1 MDSRQVRVL
10 VIGGDRFGEY
20 HERQLRRAG
29 YGESLEVVESD
40 WGAALEGWL
49 AEASPEDQ
57 VVPAPLSPHFLRD
70 WLRAAVGGV
79 PIEAPRGW
87 ALPFE
92 VAGSDGSVYL
102 SAAAWTCP
110 ATCVEPAHC
119 PALHAPRDWD
129 LGSII
134 EEGAA
139 ERGFEAVVF
148 RVLHFAAGVATVGA
162 ASLLAARDGLRARP
176 GARVVVATSSR
187 CHAAL
192 GSFLV
197 PAG

>member
-1 MDSRQVRVL
+1 MDSRQVRLL

-29 YGESLEVVESD
+29 YGESLEVVTSD
-40 WGAALEGWL
+40 WGRALSDWL
-49 AEASPEDQ
+49 AAASPEDQ
-57 VVPAPLSPHFLRD
+57 VVPAPLSPHLLRD
-70 WLRAAVGGV
+70 WLRSAVGGLPV
-79 PIEAPRGW
+79 EPPRGW

-92 VAGSDGSVYL
+92 MVGSDGSLYL

-119 PALHAPRDWD
+119 PVPHAPRDWD
-129 LGSII
+129 LGAII

-139 ERGFEAVVF
+139 ERGFEPAVF
-148 RVLHFAAGVATVGA
+148 RVLHFAAGVATVRVWE
-162 ASLLAARDGLRARP
+162 LLAARERVRARR
-176 GARVVVATSSR
+176 GARVLVATSSR

-192 GSFLV
+192 GSFQV

>member
-1 MDSRQVRVL
+1 MDSRQVRLL
-10 VIGGDRFGEY
+10 VIGGDRFGDY

-29 YGESLEVVESD
+29 YGEALEVVRSD
-40 WGAALEGWL
+40 WAPALADWL
-49 AEASPEDQ
+49 SAASPDDQ
-57 VVPAPLSPHFLRD
+57 LVPAPLSPHFLRD
-70 WLRAAVGGV
+70 WLRSAVGGV
-79 PIEAPRGW
+79 ALEPPRGW
-87 ALPFE
+87 SLPFE
-92 VAGSDGSVYL
+92 VLGSDGSLYL

-129 LGSII
+129 LASII

-139 ERGFEAVVF
+139 ERGFEAAVF
-148 RVLHFAAGVATVGA
+148 RVLHFAAGVATVPA
-162 ASLLAARDGLRARP
+162 VSLLTARDRLRSLS
-176 GARVVVATSSR
+176 GVRVVVATSSR

-197 PAG
+197 PSG